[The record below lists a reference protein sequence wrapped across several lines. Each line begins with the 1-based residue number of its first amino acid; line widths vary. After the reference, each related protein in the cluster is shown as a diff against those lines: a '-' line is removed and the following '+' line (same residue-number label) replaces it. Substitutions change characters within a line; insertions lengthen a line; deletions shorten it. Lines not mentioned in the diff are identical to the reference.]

1 MPTAIGNSASRVEEG
16 VAVLSPLPESPPNG
30 RNETELER
38 CDRNLVE
45 LLQEVRV
52 VQTGVQVLFAFLLAA
67 PLTAAFHHLN
77 GRRHAEYY
85 VTFVL
90 AGLAAFL
97 LMSPTAYHRVLFRL
111 GDKAFL
117 VEIANRLTIAGL
129 YAVGLSM
136 TGAILFV
143 TDVLFG
149 FWPGVIAAV
158 VSGAACL
165 VLWAIRPLAR
175 RRELGKPDPGRER
188 RPQLAR

>member
-1 MPTAIGNSASRVEEG
+1 VPA
-16 VAVLSPLPESPPNG
+16 LSPVPDASLNG
-30 RNETELER
+30 RNETDLER

-67 PLTAAFHHLN
+67 PLTQVFRHLD
-77 GRRHAEYY
+77 GRQHAEYY

-97 LMSPTAYHRVLFRL
+97 LIAPTAYHRVLFRR
-111 GDKAFL
+111 GDKEYL
-117 VEIANRLTIAGL
+117 VTIANRLTIAGL

-136 TGAILFV
+136 TSAILFV

-149 FWPGVIAAV
+149 PWLGLAAATL
-158 VSGAACL
+158 SAMTCL
-165 VLWAIRPLAR
+165 ALWAAHPLAR
-175 RRELGKPDPGRER
+175 RKLLSEQSLEPVSSQPGVKAEPRLVR
-188 RPQLAR
+188 